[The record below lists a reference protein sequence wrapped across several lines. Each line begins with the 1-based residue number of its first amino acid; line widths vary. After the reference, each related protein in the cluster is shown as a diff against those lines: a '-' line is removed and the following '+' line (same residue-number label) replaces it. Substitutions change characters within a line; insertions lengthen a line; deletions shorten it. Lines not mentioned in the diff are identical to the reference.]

1 MMHDYKINLLV
12 LFPTFLIQTY
22 FLTDIEVS
30 LITDAGSV
38 SWKTEDQKIGYYSI
52 IIERAFF
59 LGLVIIASN
68 YFTQREFS

>member
-12 LFPTFLIQTY
+12 LFPSFLIQTY

-30 LITDAGSV
+30 LITEADNE
-38 SWKTEDQKIGYYSI
+38 SWKSEQQKMGYYVI
-52 IIERAFF
+52 ILERAFF

-68 YFTQREFS
+68 YFTQKGYS